1 MTIIFLGLLKFILEL
16 ENGLFVLFNLFSE
29 LLDNVVI
36 VSIIDGCFF

>member
-1 MTIIFLGLLKFILEL
+1 MTIISLGLLKFILEL